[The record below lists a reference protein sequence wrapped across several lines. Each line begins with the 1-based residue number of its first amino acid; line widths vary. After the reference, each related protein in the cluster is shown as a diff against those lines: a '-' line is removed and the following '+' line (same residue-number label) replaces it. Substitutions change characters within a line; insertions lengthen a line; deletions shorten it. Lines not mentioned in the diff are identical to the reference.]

1 MFLHLMKHTRVQVA
15 RETPFTSWL
24 HQIHVYIGQQRQ
36 SSNFTRLS
44 ITKKNTITIKDTA
57 SQMTKTKMTEVK
69 VNYTSF
75 GLNFA
80 KEPTAIKP
88 FQGRQ
93 QKFFNRKVKT

>member
-1 MFLHLMKHTRVQVA
+1 VSL
-15 RETPFTSWL
+15 
-24 HQIHVYIGQQRQ
+24 G
-36 SSNFTRLS
+36 SNEKAQTLPDCLS
-44 ITKKNTITIKDTA
+44 QKKNSITIKDTA

>member
-1 MFLHLMKHTRVQVA
+1 
-15 RETPFTSWL
+15 
-24 HQIHVYIGQQRQ
+24 
-36 SSNFTRLS
+36 
-44 ITKKNTITIKDTA
+44 
-57 SQMTKTKMTEVK
+57 MTKTKMTEVK